1 MLGEE
6 TITTR
11 ARSRLVQEDIVTEKL
26 QDFPDS
32 ISAHACHGHL
42 TTVDYAGVIPHI
54 QDKLARHKKLRAYT
68 ELAPD
73 FVGIDPGAR
82 WDHTKFGFGHLFD
95 FERGA
100 FVSDVT
106 RMNRALQVFA
116 LFIPGQWRAF
126 PTAEASKAR
135 EWIVENQ
142 Q

>member
-1 MLGEE
+1 V
-6 TITTR
+6 I
-11 ARSRLVQEDIVTEKL
+11 EKL
-26 QDFPDS
+26 QDFPDNV
-32 ISAHACHGHL
+32 AAYVCHGHL
-42 TTVDYAGVIPHI
+42 TKADYAGVIPHI
-54 QDKLARHKKLRAYT
+54 QDKLARNKSLRTYT

-73 FVGIDPGAR
+73 FAGIDPGAR
-82 WDHTKFGFGHLFD
+82 WDHNKFGFGHLFD
-95 FERGA
+95 FERVA

-106 RMNRALQVFA
+106 WMNRAVRVFG

>member
-1 MLGEE
+1 VPRVSDEG
-6 TITTR
+6 
-11 ARSRLVQEDIVTEKL
+11 RLRRGDTAHPRQTCSAQE
-26 QDFPDS
+26 
-32 ISAHACHGHL
+32 A
-42 TTVDYAGVIPHI
+42 AGLHP
-54 QDKLARHKKLRAYT
+54 

-73 FVGIDPGAR
+73 FAGIDPGAR

-106 RMNRALQVFA
+106 WMNRAMQVFA